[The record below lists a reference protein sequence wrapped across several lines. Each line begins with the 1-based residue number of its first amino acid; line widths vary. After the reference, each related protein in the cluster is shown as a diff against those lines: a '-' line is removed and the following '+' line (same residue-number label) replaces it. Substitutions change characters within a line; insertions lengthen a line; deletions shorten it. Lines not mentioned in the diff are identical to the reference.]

1 MENLRQTELRL
12 SSIVEIAR
20 AQQLSWFCVF
30 AVGITALNHKVLDD
44 TMDEE
49 RVIYAHLRDFQEV
62 VASLWR
68 LVIKGDADIARRG
81 FKQHFRALR
90 LGGNGKGDKGD
101 EGE

>member
-1 MENLRQTELRL
+1 MSAFRQTELCL
-12 SSIVEIAR
+12 CGIVEITC

-30 AVGITALNHKVLDD
+30 AVGITALNNKVLDD

-81 FKQHFRALR
+81 FKQHFRARGLS
-90 LGGNGKGDKGD
+90 GDGKGD